1 MKDKILKK
9 LDDFIIEANGFLA
22 DVSRKND
29 NDSQSAKAIKQSKFD
44 SFKTG
49 VLSFL
54 KSILGTDEIYYNKF
68 LHGVLFYTDYS
79 LVLAIDLLQRAKKDI
94 NEDWLQNIKGIVSAE
109 LFTDFLDMAEHLLD
123 ETYKDAA
130 AVIIGGVLEEN
141 LRQLS
146 LKNGL
151 PIAQTDSKT
160 GKMKPLKAEN
170 LNTELSKN
178 HVYNLLYQKSVTAW
192 LDLRNKAAHSQYTD
206 YDINLVKSFL
216 QFARDFAAKFV

>member
-9 LDDFIIEANGFLA
+9 LDDFITEANGLLL
-22 DVSRKND
+22 DVN
-29 NDSQSAKAIKQSKFD
+29 SASNSSPRTEAINTSKFD
-44 SFKTG
+44 AFKTG

-54 KSILGTDEIYYNKF
+54 KSIVGADEIYYQKF
-68 LHGVLFYTDYS
+68 LRGVIYYADYS
-79 LVLAIDLLQRAKKDI
+79 LVLAIDLLERIRKDV
-94 NEDWLQNIKGIVSAE
+94 DDGWLQNIKGIVSAE

-130 AVIIGGVLEEN
+130 AVIIGSVLEEN
-141 LRQLS
+141 LRQLT

-160 GKMKPLKAEN
+160 SKVKPFRAEN

-192 LDLRNKAAHSQYTD
+192 LDLRNKAAHGHYNE
-206 YDINLVKSFL
+206 YDINLVRSFL